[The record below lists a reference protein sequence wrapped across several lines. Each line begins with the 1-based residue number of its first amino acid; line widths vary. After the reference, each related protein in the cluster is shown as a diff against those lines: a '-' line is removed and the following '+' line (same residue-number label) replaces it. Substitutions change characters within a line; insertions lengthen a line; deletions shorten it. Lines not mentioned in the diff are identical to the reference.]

1 MQIDSRGL
9 PLTTSNAEA
18 AGHLERAIESFNYWR
33 VDVMDHLGAA
43 LAADPDCPFAHAF
56 KGIFLVSGRSA
67 KYANII
73 AESLNAAKAGI
84 ADVCPRERSYI
95 EALEAA
101 AAGRLMD
108 AAQKYEA
115 VLGEHPTDLLGH
127 RLVQQEYFW
136 MGHADNMRDIVE
148 RAAPAFEDDTPD
160 YSLYLACRAF
170 SNEEALNYQAAEWF
184 GRKAL
189 ELDPGDPW
197 AAHAMAHI
205 LVMQCRVD
213 EGVSLIES
221 LKDNWAG
228 KNQIVH
234 HLWWHLCLFLLER
247 GEHERILEHYDA
259 RIRNPDSPLV
269 QAVPDAYIDLQN
281 CAALLLR
288 LELRG
293 VEVGP
298 RWTAIADV
306 AEGRID
312 DHASPFTDPHVAMIL
327 AAAGREERAQA
338 LVASMLAGA
347 EGDEGPLGVAIR
359 RAAAPCAQA
368 SIAHRRGEHDKVVT
382 TLMAARHDFPHMGGS
397 HAQRDIFYQMLVD
410 SCLKSGHDGE
420 LATLIQELK
429 QIGFAQVE
437 GRTLYSRAAERAN

>member
-1 MQIDSRGL
+1 M
-9 PLTTSNAEA
+9 
-18 AGHLERAIESFNYWR
+18 
-33 VDVMDHLGAA
+33 
-43 LAADPDCPFAHAF
+43 
-56 KGIFLVSGRSA
+56 
-67 KYANII
+67 
-73 AESLNAAKAGI
+73 
-84 ADVCPRERSYI
+84 
-95 EALEAA
+95 
-101 AAGRLMD
+101 
-108 AAQKYEA
+108 
-115 VLGEHPTDLLGH
+115 
-127 RLVQQEYFW
+127 
-136 MGHADNMRDIVE
+136 
-148 RAAPAFEDDTPD
+148 
-160 YSLYLACRAF
+160 
-170 SNEEALNYQAAEWF
+170 
-184 GRKAL
+184 
-189 ELDPGDPW
+189 
-197 AAHAMAHI
+197 
-205 LVMQCRVD
+205 
-213 EGVSLIES
+213 
-221 LKDNWAG
+221 
-228 KNQIVH
+228 
-234 HLWWHLCLFLLER
+234 LER

-420 LATLIQELK
+420 LAPLIQEIK

-437 GRTLYSRAAERAN
+437 GRTLYSQAAERAN